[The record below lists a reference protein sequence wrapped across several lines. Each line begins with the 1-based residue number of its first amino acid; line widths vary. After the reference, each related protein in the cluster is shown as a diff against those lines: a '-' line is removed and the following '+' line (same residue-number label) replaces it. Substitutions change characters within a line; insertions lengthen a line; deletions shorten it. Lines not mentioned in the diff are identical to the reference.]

1 MSQSFTNMDA
11 RTQLILDA
19 LRAYRDDDNDEYN
32 IEIDA
37 LINEIKHKDVPIYP
51 EPQGDPSY

>member
-1 MSQSFTNMDA
+1 MSQSFTIKDA
-11 RTQLILDA
+11 RTELILDA

-37 LINEIKHKDVPIYP
+37 LIDEIKHKDVPIYP
-51 EPQGDPSY
+51 EPEGEPSY